1 MFLSQFLVSVPYPLE
16 ALQWDDWWKWN
27 FAWECRESRNASW
40 FIAAGSGAEI
50 WKKFKNGK
58 KKPIKL
64 SMSGCFH
71 MMIAASL
78 PSVNAGAG
86 SSIDVRWEPSG
97 SSPCVD
103 LSLHLSL
110 ASSLFLLP
118 LSVSSYKQF
127 YQWCSLLPCL
137 RDGSLFTRTYLDTE
151 NMLFFQESFW
161 CVLIWDLH
169 QQMRLGGRKNKQG

>member
-1 MFLSQFLVSVPYPLE
+1 MGASLGST
-16 ALQWDDWWKWN
+16 
-27 FAWECRESRNASW
+27 REGQLNL
-40 FIAAGSGAEI
+40 FKPNKEQITAE
-50 WKKFKNGK
+50 K
-58 KKPIKL
+58 KKSPLNWAYLAAFIWWL
-64 SMSGCFH
+64 LHLFH
-71 MMIAASL
+71 LWMQEPETIY
-78 PSVNAGAG
+78 
-86 SSIDVRWEPSG
+86 VRWEPSG
-97 SSPCVD
+97 SSPCGD

>member
-1 MFLSQFLVSVPYPLE
+1 MTGENETLLGNVGKVEKP
-16 ALQWDDWWKWN
+16 
-27 FAWECRESRNASW
+27 
-40 FIAAGSGAEI
+40 AGSLRQVQVLKYGKI
-50 WKKFKNGK
+50 LKMGK

-64 SMSGCFH
+64 SVPGCFH
-71 MMIAASL
+71 MTIAASL

-86 SSIDVRWEPSG
+86 SSMYVRWEPSG

-127 YQWCSLLPCL
+127 YQ
-137 RDGSLFTRTYLDTE
+137 
-151 NMLFFQESFW
+151 
-161 CVLIWDLH
+161 
-169 QQMRLGGRKNKQG
+169 